1 MTPDRGPGA
10 GAGGES
16 TRAGDIA
23 LVGRPNVG
31 KSTLLN
37 AFTEER
43 LSIVTPRAQTTRER
57 VLGIYTNERAQ
68 MVFVDTPGLLE
79 PSYLLQRAMVGEA
92 LLAVSEADLVL
103 LLLDGTRPDDL
114 PPADVLAL
122 LSSRGMD
129 LFVAVN
135 KVDAA
140 SRSAVDELAAWSEG
154 ALGRAAWQISAEKG
168 TGVAG
173 LRDALEEAL
182 PFSPFYYPADDV
194 AVQPVRFFV
203 TELIRETVFEQYE
216 EEIPYSTVVRIEE
229 FREAAEPVYI
239 RATVYVE
246 RDSQKGIVLGRGGAA
261 IKALG
266 AAARSKV
273 EAFLGHRVYLDL
285 WVKVLPGWRRKR
297 SALEYL
303 GYRVPRDEGDAPG

>member
-1 MTPDRGPGA
+1 MTPDRGA
-10 GAGGES
+10 DVAADGEG

-37 AFTEER
+37 AFTGER

-57 VLGIYTNERAQ
+57 VLGIYTGERVQ

-92 LLAVSEADLVL
+92 LTAVAEADLVL
-103 LLLDGTRPDDL
+103 LLLDATHAEER

-122 LSSRGMD
+122 LASRGTA

-135 KVDAA
+135 KVDVAA
-140 SRSAVDELAAWSEG
+140 QPAVEQLAGWAEQT
-154 ALGRAAWQISAEKG
+154 LGRPAWRVSAARQ
-168 TGVAG
+168 TGVEE
-173 LRDALEEAL
+173 LRIALEQAL
-182 PFSPFYYPADDV
+182 PASPFYYPADDV

-203 TELIRETVFEQYE
+203 AELVRETIFEQYE

-229 FREAAEPVYI
+229 FRESAEPVYI

-246 RDSQKGIVLGRGGAA
+246 RDSQKGIVLGKGGAA

-266 AAARSKV
+266 AASRAKV
-273 EAFLGHRVYLDL
+273 EAFLGQRVYLDL

-303 GYRVPRDEGDAPG
+303 GYRVPRDEADAAG